1 MRLIDTEGRELFRGK
16 DLISAQPQSSKAR
29 AKQFLAVQEET
40 ALLLDRD
47 GNVVKRARLRACPV
61 CTAIGE
67 GVYFYEAYNAQGQ
80 IRTGMLDA
88 AAQIV
93 IPAETYETLA
103 IATVQDYQIQPMDYL
118 LASRTEKTRR

>member
-47 GNVVKRARLRACPV
+47 GNVVKRCAIEGLSSLYCDRGRRLFLRSVQRARSDPDRHARRRA
-61 CTAIGE
+61 ADRDSGR
-67 GVYFYEAYNAQGQ
+67 N
-80 IRTGMLDA
+80 L
-88 AAQIV
+88 
-93 IPAETYETLA
+93 
-103 IATVQDYQIQPMDYL
+103 
-118 LASRTEKTRR
+118 